1 MKTGYRSCCRDYDAD
16 DADDDGDDN
25 DADCDVCLRRGGL
38 SPAKSASNT
47 ARRETLPIPC

>member
-25 DADCDVCLRRGGL
+25 DADCDVVSEGGIEPGQICFQH
-38 SPAKSASNT
+38 SQA
-47 ARRETLPIPC
+47 

>member
-25 DADCDVCLRRGGL
+25 GADSDYGPEGRD
-38 SPAKSASNT
+38 
-47 ARRETLPIPC
+47 